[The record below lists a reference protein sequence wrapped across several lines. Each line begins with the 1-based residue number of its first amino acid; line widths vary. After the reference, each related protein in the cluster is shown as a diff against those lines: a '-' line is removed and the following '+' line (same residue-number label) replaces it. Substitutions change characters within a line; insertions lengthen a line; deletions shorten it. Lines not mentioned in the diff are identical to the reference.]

1 MPREKEFDKEKWK
14 KLKRKIIRNTI
25 IMILPSIVVAY
36 VMVQNSNQNSDK
48 NNLTG
53 FENDRVNIATVTKEI
68 KILFPEIS
76 KVEISIVESVNKK
89 DEINEKRVICL
100 TLTEKLSKDK
110 EEKLKKWMQEI
121 YDERC
126 EIYQKTE

>member
-1 MPREKEFDKEKWK
+1 
-14 KLKRKIIRNTI
+14 
-25 IMILPSIVVAY
+25 MILPSIVVAY

-126 EIYQKTE
+126 EIYQKTEK